1 MSNIPKLRFKEF
13 SGEFYNEV
21 LDNLIKVTSKKFDSS
36 KTKEIK
42 KCVELEHLSQETGIL
57 LGYTNSNEQISI
69 KNSFENG
76 QVLFGKLRPY
86 LKKFWQASFDG
97 VCSSEIWVL
106 NGKKLI
112 NAYVYYIVQ
121 TNKFSQMANISSGSK
136 MPRADWQYMS
146 QIPFNYPTK
155 PEQQKIASFLTS
167 VDKKIELLT
176 QKEKL
181 LKDYKKGIMQKI
193 FSQEIRFKADDGS
206 EFSEW
211 VEKRL
216 GSIVLLMQSGL
227 SRLLSDTDIGLP
239 VVRSNNLINN
249 KLDILDVKY
258 WYANDPQ
265 GANTKSYYLKDG
277 DVLVNFINSIAQ
289 IGKVAKYQDIL
300 GRDTIFTTNIMR
312 LQFTNDIN
320 PDFIFNYFQTEKYK
334 NHIQSITKPAVN
346 QASFTT
352 KDFNKLVVPT
362 PCLEEQNK
370 IANFL
375 SAIDSKIEQVTK
387 QLERTKE
394 FKKGLLQQMFV

>member
-13 SGEFYNEV
+13 RGEFYNEV

-86 LKKFWQASFDG
+86 LKKYWQASFDG

-112 NAYVYYIVQ
+112 NAYVRYLVQ

-206 EFSEW
+206 DFPEW
-211 VEKRL
+211 VENRL
-216 GSIVLLMQSGL
+216 EDYLTHKSDRNKNFGDSLVLSVSNKKGFITQYEQFDGYEVASKDLSNYKIVNKNNYAYNPSRINVGSIA
-227 SRLLSDTDIGLP
+227 RLKNIDQGIVSP
-239 VVRSNNLINN
+239 MYVVFKIKETLNNLFFDNLIQTHLFKHLVIVNCSGSVRDSLSFDDMCSFKF
-249 KLDILDVKY
+249 KL
-258 WYANDPQ
+258 
-265 GANTKSYYLKDG
+265 S
-277 DVLVNFINSIAQ
+277 
-289 IGKVAKYQDIL
+289 
-300 GRDTIFTTNIMR
+300 
-312 LQFTNDIN
+312 
-320 PDFIFNYFQTEKYK
+320 
-334 NHIQSITKPAVN
+334 
-346 QASFTT
+346 
-352 KDFNKLVVPT
+352 
-362 PCLEEQNK
+362 CLEEQTK

-375 SAIDSKIEQVTK
+375 SAIDSKIEQVAK
-387 QLERTKE
+387 QLKHTKE